1 MSSIND
7 ESLLLEFVIESRE
20 HLASIEPDLLEL
32 EEDGKSVDPEI
43 INRVFRAIHSIK
55 GASGFFGLEAL
66 KALSHSMES
75 VLMIMRDGKL
85 EPTAAVMDPLLIG
98 VDRLRLMLDDIG
110 NSETV
115 PFQDVVDQL
124 ENLINPRAM
133 VPIEKVSKAG
143 EENTTGKGSEAE
155 RSLLFAD
162 SVAINSAKQNGHK
175 IYSIKVFTDNDLAFQ
190 NRSPL
195 QFLDLLMSTGN
206 VLDTALDISG
216 ISGLENSLDEALPFL
231 FLYSSVLEAD
241 LLSIALNIPEPQISE
256 FKVTGEEAS
265 SNKAD
270 SGSSG
275 SATTTENANASPPE
289 TKAAVTVS
297 PEKAEEKPVVTSK
310 TSPSDSA
317 FKAASKS
324 SPGNDS
330 SNDSIRVKVDLLN
343 RLMDLAGEMVLAR
356 NQLARAIENKSN
368 SDNNE
373 GLNAIIQNINLVTSD
388 LQEHIMQTRMQPIA
402 SVFGKFPRVIRDLS
416 RSLGKEI
423 ALQMVGEEVELDKSI
438 LESLSDPLTHLI
450 RNCCD
455 HGMEKPEQREQAGKP
470 RQGTVIL
477 KAYQESGH
485 INIAVIDDGAG
496 IDHERVARKA
506 LEKGIITEATLRQ
519 MSVQEQVNLIFAP
532 GFSTAEQVTDVSGRG
547 VGMDVVRT
555 NIEQIGGS
563 ISIETEKGKGTTILL
578 RLPLTL
584 AIIPSLVVESAGQTF
599 AVPQIN
605 LVELVCV
612 KASQIATRIEKVG
625 SASVLRL
632 RGKLLPLIKLSTTL
646 GLDEKVTVE
655 SHDETISPEV
665 IVNRRENIE
674 DQRLSEDHPNVLK
687 ERRSDSR
694 SDYNILVLKSGNM
707 QYGLI
712 VECIRDIEEIVVKP
726 LSQFIK
732 NCKCFSGATIMGDG
746 RVAMILD
753 VSGLVATS
761 GLSFSE
767 INAEEERRLQEST
780 FLNGNRAQ
788 QQNQSILL
796 FNSAD
801 HEIFALQLSKILR
814 LEQFKMSD
822 VERIGNRKFLPHQ
835 GKSILL
841 IFLDDYLP
849 VTPVSHNTEEAFLI
863 LPLEGSGQAGIVAT
877 NIIDALDISVE
888 LEKSFIQHAGVQ
900 GSAVINNHVTLF
912 LNFSGLLESA
922 GMLTESNR
930 SDQWQTDHLQHSY

>member
-20 HLASIEPDLLEL
+20 HLSSIEPDLLAL

-55 GASGFFGLEAL
+55 GASGFFGLDAL

-85 EPTAAVMDPLLIG
+85 EPSAAVMDPLLIG

-110 NSETV
+110 NSESV
-115 PFQDVVDQL
+115 PYQDVVEQL

-133 VPIEKVSKAG
+133 VPIEKVAKDAEEST
-143 EENTTGKGSEAE
+143 ENPSTENTG
-155 RSLLFAD
+155 LLYAD

-175 IYSIKVFTDNDLAFQ
+175 IYSIQVFTDNDLALQ

-195 QFLDLLMSTGN
+195 QFLELLMSTGN
-206 VLDTALDISG
+206 VLDTALDISS

-231 FLYSSVLEAD
+231 CLYSSVLEAD
-241 LLSIALNIPEPQISE
+241 LISIALNIPEQQISE
-256 FKVTGEEAS
+256 FKVSAEEVSEKKVES
-265 SNKAD
+265 STAEAPKAAPEKNNPPLPEAKVEVAPPPEKVEETPAVI
-270 SGSSG
+270 SKAPSTE
-275 SATTTENANASPPE
+275 TTAKPAPKASP
-289 TKAAVTVS
+289 
-297 PEKAEEKPVVTSK
+297 
-310 TSPSDSA
+310 
-317 FKAASKS
+317 
-324 SPGNDS
+324 GGDS

-356 NQLARAIENKSN
+356 NQLARAFENKAN

-373 GLNAIIQNINLVTSD
+373 GLSAIIQNINLVTSD

-455 HGMEKPEQREQAGKP
+455 HGMEKPDQREQAGKP

-496 IDHERVARKA
+496 IDHERISSKA

-532 GFSTAEQVTDVSGRG
+532 GFSTAEQITDVSGRG

-646 GLDEKVTVE
+646 GLDEKITLE
-655 SHDETISPEV
+655 SHSETASPDV
-665 IVNRRENIE
+665 ILDRRESIE
-674 DQRLSEDHPNVLK
+674 DQRLSEDHPNALK
-687 ERRSDSR
+687 ERRTDSK

-753 VSGLVATS
+753 VGGLVATS

-767 INAEEERRLQEST
+767 INAEEERRLQESA

-796 FNSAD
+796 FNSAEN
-801 HEIFALQLSKILR
+801 EIFTLPLSKILR

-841 IFLDDYLP
+841 LFLDDYLP
-849 VTPVSHNTEEAFLI
+849 VTTVSHNIEDAFLI

-888 LEKSFIQHAGVQ
+888 LDKSFIQNPGVL
-900 GSAVINNHVTLF
+900 GSAVINNHVALF
-912 LNFSGLLESA
+912 LNFAGLLESA
-922 GMLTESNR
+922 GVLKDSDR